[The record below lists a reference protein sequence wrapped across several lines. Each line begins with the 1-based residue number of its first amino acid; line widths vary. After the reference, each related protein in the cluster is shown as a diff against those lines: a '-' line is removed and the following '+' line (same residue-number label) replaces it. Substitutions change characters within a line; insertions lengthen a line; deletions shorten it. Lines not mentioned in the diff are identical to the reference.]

1 MLAQLKNPCKISILV
16 YNIYMFSPT
25 YIIILTLAI
34 IVIIL
39 AINAILMHR
48 RLKSLFSGQNA
59 KSLEDIIHDMQ
70 SRLNSHN
77 AHAVKNT
84 NDINNLNDRLKN
96 RIRNISTIRFKP
108 FEDAGSN
115 QSFAIA
121 IMDDNHDG
129 VILSSLYTRERMSV
143 FAKPIRDGKSE
154 YELTSE
160 ERNVLESA
168 KQEKNN

>member
-1 MLAQLKNPCKISILV
+1 
-16 YNIYMFSPT
+16 MFSPT
-25 YIIILTLAI
+25 YIIIFILA
-34 IVIIL
+34 IVIIVL
-39 AINAILMHR
+39 AIHAILIER
-48 RLKSLFSGQNA
+48 RLKSLFNGQNA
-59 KSLEDIIHDMQ
+59 KSLESIIHDMQ

-121 IMDDNHDG
+121 IVDDNHDG

-143 FAKPIRDGKSE
+143 FAKPVRNGKSE
-154 YELTSE
+154 YELTNE

-168 KQEKNN
+168 KQETIN